1 MKYNWLITFRS
12 VTFAQKGEKALKNGG
27 ISCQLQRTPKLLS
40 ERGCGYCLRMQMK
53 DAMSSI
59 ETIKILKNISKELS
73 GFDEIDLID
82 LKSYERIISG
92 EQSSN

>member
-12 VTFAQKGEKALKNGG
+12 VTFAQKGERVLKNGG

-53 DAMSSI
+53 DAMTATELLQEKGI
-59 ETIKILKNISKELS
+59 AYGKIYALTEGGIPQ
-73 GFDEIDLID
+73 
-82 LKSYERIISG
+82 ERVL
-92 EQSSN
+92 